1 MGAAAA
7 LARCGRRSELEIA
20 FEDFHT
26 DNGALPSGQSYDHV
40 RDSALALSQGKPLS
54 GQDHGYSDAYRHFSA
69 LQAALAGARA
79 FRQDPSDS
87 LFSLAHIQTLHETLS
102 GGPSSYRRAPRT
114 VSAMQAE
121 AKERCTCPDPADLQ
135 SAMAQLLRDSNALS
149 VACLNSPERCFEV
162 AAKISH
168 GFLSIQPYDDRNGQV
183 ARLLASMALTGLDCP
198 LPVPF
203 YSDADQRQ
211 RYGLSL
217 LKGDGGNLTPLTHL
231 LVHRFLDL
239 MDQVEADLQQAGF
252 PAIIPPEELP

>member
-1 MGAAAA
+1 

-20 FEDFHT
+20 FEDLHAHS
-26 DNGALPSGQSYDHV
+26 GALPTGQSYDHV
-40 RDSALALSQGKPLS
+40 RDGALALSQGKPLLFE
-54 GQDHGYSDAYRHFSA
+54 QDRSYSASYRSFSA
-69 LQAALAGARA
+69 LQAALAKARA
-79 FRQDPSDS
+79 FHQDPSET
-87 LFSLAHIQTLHETLS
+87 LFSLALIQTLHETLAD
-102 GGPSSYRRAPRT
+102 GPTSYRRQPRT
-114 VSAMQAE
+114 VPAMHVTEAGEKHACPGPAEIQA
-121 AKERCTCPDPADLQ
+121 
-135 SAMAQLLRDSNALS
+135 AMALLLRDSNALS
-149 VACLNSPERCFEV
+149 MACLNSPERCFEV

-183 ARLLASMALTGLDCP
+183 ARLLAVMALIGLDCP

-203 YSDADQRQ
+203 YSDPDQRQ